1 MKLNLILFEEP
12 LILVNLLN
20 YQNKI
25 IVIMA
30 EITRVFDLLQLSVE
44 KYQKDDMVA
53 AKQNGHWEK
62 YSTER
67 FVGLVNQVSTGLIAS
82 GIKKDDKIAIMSP
95 NRPEWNI
102 CDFGIMQIGATQVPM
117 YPTLAENDIKFIL
130 RDAEVKIVFVSD
142 SILYEKLNS
151 VRKKEKLDLKIFSFD
166 KIEGVPYWME
176 LSELADRSEPI
187 DLQIYRDRILPTDLL
202 TLIYTSGT
210 TGTPKGVMLTHDNLV
225 SNCIASSVMYP
236 KNFSKALSFLP
247 LSHIFERMV
256 FYMYFY
262 LGISIYYAQSMDTI
276 AADLA
281 EVKPHGFTTVPRLL
295 EKVYDRIVA
304 KGAGLTGIKKQ
315 LFFWAL
321 NLGLKYEM
329 DGKNGVFYAIQLKIA
344 NKIIFNKWREALG
357 GQIMAIVSG
366 GAALQPRLAR
376 VFWAANMPVL
386 EGYGLTE
393 TSPVIAVNG
402 LEPGDAKFTTVGKV
416 IKDVVVKIAGDGEIL
431 CKGPNVMKGYYNRPD
446 LSDEVIDKEGF
457 FHTGDIGELL
467 EGKYL
472 RITDRKKEIFKTA
485 GGKYIAPQVL
495 ENKFKESPYIE
506 QVIVIGENE
515 RFPAALILPSFPAIL
530 AWCGRTN
537 IPYTTNEEMIK
548 DQRVI
553 DKIQSVIDNFNKDF
567 GNWEQ
572 VKKFELLFN
581 EWSIDG
587 GELTP
592 KLSLRR
598 KMILQKYKTQVDNI
612 YRIA

>member
-1 MKLNLILFEEP
+1 M
-12 LILVNLLN
+12 V
-20 YQNKI
+20 
-25 IVIMA
+25 
-30 EITRVFDLLQLSVE
+30 EITRVFDLLQYSLE
-44 KYQKDDMVA
+44 MHPQEDMVA
-53 AKQNGHWEK
+53 AKQNGTWNK
-62 YSTER
+62 YSTEK
-67 FVGLVNQVSTGLIAS
+67 FVAQVNSVSLGLIAS

-130 RDAEVKIVFVSD
+130 KDADVKIVFVSELA
-142 SILYEKLNS
+142 LYEKLNT
-151 VRKKEKLDLKIFSFD
+151 VRKTDGLDFKIFSFD
-166 KIEGVPYWME
+166 SIQGVPHLQE
-176 LSELADRSEPI
+176 LIETGEGAEPV
-187 DLQIYRDRILPTDLL
+187 DLQVYRDKILPEDLL

-210 TGTPKGVMLTHDNLV
+210 TGTPKGVMLTHSNLV
-225 SNCIASSVMYP
+225 SNVISSSVMYP
-236 KNFSKALSFLP
+236 QGFKKALSFLP

-256 FYMYFY
+256 LYMYFY
-262 LGISIYYAQSMDTI
+262 LGVSVYYAQSMETI
-276 AADLA
+276 AADLV

-295 EKVYDRIVA
+295 EKIYDKIVA
-304 KGAGLTGIKKQ
+304 KGSELTGVKKA

-321 NLGLKYEM
+321 DLGLRYEM
-329 DGKNGVFYAIQLKIA
+329 NGANGIWYELQLKLA
-344 NKIIFNKWREALG
+344 NKLIFSKWRDALG
-357 GQIMAIVSG
+357 GNILAIISG
-366 GAALQPRLAR
+366 GAALQSRLAR
-376 VFWAANMPVL
+376 VFWAAGMPVL

-402 LEPGDAKFTTVGKV
+402 LDPGATKFTTVGKA
-416 IKDVVVKIAGDGEIL
+416 IKDVQIKIAEDGEIL

-446 LSDEVIDKEGF
+446 LSDEVIDKDGY

-506 QVIVIGENE
+506 QMIVIGENE
-515 RFPAALILPSFPAIL
+515 RFPAALILPNFPAIS
-530 AWCGRTN
+530 AWCSRSQIAFSN
-537 IPYTTNEEMIK
+537 NAEMIK
-548 DQRVI
+548 DQRII
-553 DKIQSVIDNFNKDF
+553 DKIQSVVDDFNKNF

-572 VKKFELLFN
+572 IKKFELLTDD
-581 EWSIDG
+581 WSIDG

-598 KMILQKYKTQVDNI
+598 KVILRKYKDQVERI
-612 YRIA
+612 YKNT

>member
-1 MKLNLILFEEP
+1 MTQFK
-12 LILVNLLN
+12 
-20 YQNKI
+20 
-25 IVIMA
+25 
-30 EITRVFDLLQLSVE
+30 RVFDLLDISME
-44 KYQKDDMVA
+44 KYRKDDMVV
-53 AKQNGHWEK
+53 AKQDGVWVK
-62 YSTER
+62 YSTEK
-67 FVGLVNQVSTGLIAS
+67 FVALANDVSSGLVAS
-82 GIKKDDKIAIMSP
+82 GIKKDDKVAIMSP

-130 RDAEVKIVFVSD
+130 KDAGIKIVFVADKS
-142 SILYEKLNS
+142 LF
-151 VRKKEKLDLKIFSFD
+151 EKLDTIRRKDSIKFDIYSFD
-166 KIEGVPYWME
+166 RIEGVPHWME
-176 LSELADRSEPI
+176 LIEIGKKSEPV
-187 DLQIYRDRILPTDLL
+187 DLQSYRDQITPDDLL

-210 TGTPKGVMLTHDNLV
+210 TGTPKGVMLTHNNLV
-225 SNCIASSVMYP
+225 TNCIASSVMYP
-236 KNFSKALSFLP
+236 EDFSKALSFLP

-262 LGISIYYAQSMDTI
+262 LGISIYYAQSMETI
-276 AADLA
+276 VDDLK

-304 KGAGLTGIKKQ
+304 KGSELTGIKKQ

-321 NLGLKYEM
+321 NLGLRYELG
-329 DGKNGVFYAIQLKIA
+329 GKNGFFYELQLKIA
-344 NKIIFNKWREALG
+344 NKIIFPKWREALG
-357 GQIMAIVSG
+357 GNIMALVSG

-376 VFWAANMPVL
+376 VFWAAKIPVL

-402 LEPGDAKFTTVGKV
+402 LKPGAAKFTTVGKV
-416 IKDVVVKIAGDGEIL
+416 IKDVEVKIAEDGEIL

-446 LSDEVIDKEGF
+446 LSNEVIDKDGF
-457 FHTGDIGELL
+457 FHTGDIGEFVD
-467 EGKYL
+467 GVYL

-506 QVIVIGENE
+506 QVIVIGENQ
-515 RFPAALILPSFPAIL
+515 RFPAALILPSFPAL
-530 AWCGRTN
+530 AAWCERSE
-537 IPYTTNEEMIK
+537 IPYSTNEEMIK

-553 DKIQSVIDNFNKDF
+553 DKIQSVIDHFNDDF
-567 GNWEQ
+567 GKWEK
-572 VKKFELLFN
+572 VKKFELLHK
-581 EWSIDG
+581 EWSIDE

-598 KMILQKYKTQVDNI
+598 KVILEKYKNLVEKI
-612 YRIA
+612 YTNE